1 MATQTV
7 LGGIFQGDIV
17 IRTAVI
23 RALRELREHPEL
35 IYDALASL
43 PQDDLTADVY
53 GEKTISA
60 CREWFLATK
69 VAVKLGIS
77 LSHLGDAPAVIAV
90 EMGTNTEGEAT
101 LGDVHFQPSEPDPH
115 KPGNVRRLESVVANE
130 TYNIAIFGVGEPE
143 YLLFLYTL
151 VLFGL
156 MRNKQELLAD
166 RGFDV
171 TSFSVGVAG
180 ALDQGSPENIYIRTI
195 QLSGKVRHS
204 WPTTSAP
211 KVERVEMGVTNLNR
225 DPFLPPDWEDRD
237 MLTGI
242 KVR

>member
-77 LSHLGDAPAVIAV
+77 LSHL
-90 EMGTNTEGEAT
+90 
-101 LGDVHFQPSEPDPH
+101 SEPDPH